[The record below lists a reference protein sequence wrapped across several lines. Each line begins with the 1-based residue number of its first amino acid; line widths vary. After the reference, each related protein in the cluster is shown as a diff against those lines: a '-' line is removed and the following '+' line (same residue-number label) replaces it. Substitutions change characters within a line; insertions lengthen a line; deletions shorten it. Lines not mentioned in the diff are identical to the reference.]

1 MSGEDKEIKKTF
13 TLSDFEITEAISLVE
28 DITEILDII
37 HVEIATIKRNI
48 KIIRE
53 DIEYIK
59 GKDGNMKNLPDDYM
73 HG

>member
-1 MSGEDKEIKKTF
+1 MSGEEKETKKTM
-13 TLSDFEITEAISLVE
+13 TLSDFELSEALSLVE

-37 HVEIATIKRNI
+37 HVEISTIKRNI

-53 DIEYIK
+53 DIAYLK
-59 GKDGNMKNLPDDYM
+59 GKEGNIGEKPNNYM

>member
-1 MSGEDKEIKKTF
+1 MSGENKETKKTL
-13 TLSDFEITEAISLVE
+13 TLSDFEISEAISLVE

-37 HVEIATIKRNI
+37 HVEISSIKRNI

-53 DIEYIK
+53 DIEHIK
-59 GKDGNMKNLPDDYM
+59 EGEGNMDKKPNNYM

>member
-1 MSGEDKEIKKTF
+1 VSGEDKDTQKTF

-28 DITEILDII
+28 DISEILDII

-53 DIEYIK
+53 DIEFIK
-59 GKDGNMKNLPDDYM
+59 GKDGNVKPLPDDYM

>member
-1 MSGEDKEIKKTF
+1 MSGKEKETKKTM
-13 TLSDFEITEAISLVE
+13 TLSDFELSEALSLVE

-37 HVEIATIKRNI
+37 HVEISTIKRNI

-53 DIEYIK
+53 DIAYLK
-59 GKDGNMKNLPDDYM
+59 GKEGNIGEKPNNYM

>member
-1 MSGEDKEIKKTF
+1 MSGEEKETKKTM
-13 TLSDFEITEAISLVE
+13 TLSDFELSEALSLVE

-37 HVEIATIKRNI
+37 HVEISTIKRNI

-53 DIEYIK
+53 DIAYLK
-59 GKDGNMKNLPDDYM
+59 GKEGNIGETPNNYM

>member
-59 GKDGNMKNLPDDYM
+59 GKDGNIKNLPDDYM

>member
-1 MSGEDKEIKKTF
+1 MSGENKETKKTL
-13 TLSDFEITEAISLVE
+13 TLSDFEISEAISLVE

-37 HVEIATIKRNI
+37 HVEISSIKRNI

-59 GKDGNMKNLPDDYM
+59 GKEGNIDRKPNNYM

>member
-1 MSGEDKEIKKTF
+1 MSGEDKDTKKTF
-13 TLSDFEITEAISLVE
+13 TLSDFEISEAISLVE

-59 GKDGNMKNLPDDYM
+59 GKDGNIKNLPDDYM

>member
-1 MSGEDKEIKKTF
+1 MSGEDKDTQKTF

-28 DITEILDII
+28 DISEILDII

-53 DIEYIK
+53 DIEFIK
-59 GKDGNMKNLPDDYM
+59 GKDGNVKPLHDGYM